1 MAILCFASPHFRII
15 IEKPP
20 QTKTTIMFTLK
31 LRSQEAKQIIMRIVF
46 WAFTSVYLYISSTAG
61 VINMPSA
68 VILTI
73 IIGYFFMLVA
83 TAISIYY
90 RPDYFPRR
98 LFSIT
103 LDVTTATTII
113 YYSGGTASPAFLL
126 YIWLLSSNAIRFGE
140 REVIASQI
148 LSIIGFVIILIYS
161 ADQMAHPIQALFQ
174 ILTLIIFPVYL
185 YKLMLMK
192 NKVKEQAEAANKTKS
207 EFLANM
213 THELRTP
220 LSAIIGYSEL
230 VKDEAES
237 AKHIQ
242 YIKDLDKIIT
252 SGKHLLSMING
263 ILDISKIEAGKM
275 DVHIT
280 DCDLPALLD
289 DIVAMSNQACV
300 KNNVTLNLN
309 FDSMLADIKTDE
321 NKLRQSILNILSN
334 AIKFTKNG
342 IINFSVKLFQENNSN
357 WLWITVADTG
367 IGMTNEQC
375 KRVFSPFIQAD
386 SSSTRNYGGT
396 GLGLSIT
403 KNFCELL
410 EGTIQLESQ
419 MGKGTTVILKLP
431 IK

>member
-1 MAILCFASPHFRII
+1 MIA
-15 IEKPP
+15 
-20 QTKTTIMFTLK
+20 LK
-31 LRSQEAKQIIMRIVF
+31 LKSQEAKQITMRVVF
-46 WAFTSVYLYISSTAG
+46 WAFTSLYLYIASTAG
-61 VINMPSA
+61 IIDIPTA

-83 TAISIYY
+83 SAISIYY
-90 RPDYFPRR
+90 YPDYFPRR

-103 LDVTTATTII
+103 LDVTTASVII

-148 LSIIGFVIILIYS
+148 LSIIGYLLVFIYS
-161 ADQMAHPIQALFQ
+161 IDNLEHPIQVLFQ
-174 ILTLIIFPVYL
+174 ALTLIIFPVYL
-185 YKLMLMK
+185 YKLMRMK
-192 NKVKEQAEAANKTKS
+192 DNAKVLAETANRTKS

-220 LSAIIGYSEL
+220 LNAIIGYTEL
-230 VKDEAES
+230 VKDDAENE
-237 AKHIQ
+237 KHTG
-242 YIKDLDKIIT
+242 YIKDLDKIII
-252 SGKHLLSMING
+252 SSKQLLNMIDS

-275 DVHIT
+275 DVYIT
-280 DCDLPALLD
+280 DCNLPALLD
-289 DIVAMSNQACV
+289 DIVAMSNQACI

-309 FDSMLADIKTDE
+309 FDPMLTTVQTDE

-334 AIKFTKNG
+334 AIKFTKDG
-342 IINFSVKLFQENNSN
+342 VIDFSVKYFQKNNSN
-357 WLWITVADTG
+357 WLNVTISDTG
-367 IGMTNEQC
+367 IGMTKDQC
-375 KRVFSPFIQAD
+375 TRVFSPFTQAD

-403 KNFCELL
+403 KSFCDLL
-410 EGTIQLESQ
+410 DGTVQLESQ
-419 MGKGTTVILKLP
+419 MGEGTMVIFEIP